1 MLGWSVPEYAAA
13 VESLAAR
20 GVAFRRY
27 DGLEQD
33 EAAIWTA
40 PGGARVAW
48 FHDPDGNTL
57 SLSQP
62 AS

>member
-1 MLGWSVPEYAAA
+1 MLGWSVPDIAAA

-20 GVAFRRY
+20 GIAFARY

-33 EAAIWTA
+33 DAGIWTA

-57 SLSQP
+57 SLSQL